1 MHPAI
6 HRFVAL
12 GLAGFLIN
20 LAFSALPAALVAI
33 GLGYLTKVQA
43 LQLPES
49 PLRRAKSLPH
59 GGCADITEVY
69 VPTRHTKPALNAL
82 RQQGIPAKVSN
93 AINTQ
98 L

>member
-1 MHPAI
+1 
-6 HRFVAL
+6 
-12 GLAGFLIN
+12 LAGFFIN
-20 LAFSALPAALVAI
+20 LVFSALPSALVAI
-33 GLGYLTKVQA
+33 GLSYLAKAQA

-49 PLRRAKSLPH
+49 PFRRVKSLPH
-59 GGCADITEVY
+59 GGRAGSTEVY
-69 VPTRHTKPALNAL
+69 VSTRHTTPDLNAL